1 MGGPFMKTR
10 AQKWG
15 NSLAIRV
22 PKSVA
27 QQVGLKEQDDLEIEV
42 QDGNVVLKPQLQR
55 VYRLEDLVKQITQKN
70 LHGEIDT
77 GTSVGRE
84 IW

>member
-1 MGGPFMKTR
+1 MKTT

-27 QQVGLKEQDDLEIEV
+27 VQVGLKAQDDLDIEV
-42 QDGNVVLKPQLQR
+42 QDGNVVLKPHIRR
-55 VYRLEDLVKQITQKN
+55 VYRLEDLVKQITPKN
-70 LHGEIDT
+70 VHGEIDA
-77 GTSVGRE
+77 GTPIGRE

>member
-1 MGGPFMKTR
+1 MKTT

-27 QQVGLKEQDDLEIEV
+27 VQVGLKAQDALDIEV
-42 QDGNVVLKPQLQR
+42 QDGNVVLKPHLQR
-55 VYRLEDLVKQITQKN
+55 VYRLEDLVKQITPKN
-70 LHGEIDT
+70 MHGEIDT
-77 GTSVGRE
+77 GIPVGRE

>member
-1 MGGPFMKTR
+1 MKTT

-27 QQVGLKEQDDLEIEV
+27 VQVGLKAQDALDIEV
-42 QDGNVVLKPQLQR
+42 QDGNVVLKPHLQR
-55 VYRLEDLVKQITQKN
+55 VYRLEDLVKQITPKN
-70 LHGEIDT
+70 MHGEIDT
-77 GTSVGRE
+77 GIPVGRK

>member
-1 MGGPFMKTR
+1 MKTT

-27 QQVGLKEQDDLEIEV
+27 VQVGIQEQDEFEIEV

-55 VYRLEDLVKQITQKN
+55 VYRLEDLVKQITPNN
-70 LHGEIDT
+70 LHGEI
-77 GTSVGRE
+77 GMGNPVGRE
-84 IW
+84 VW

>member
-1 MGGPFMKTR
+1 MKTT
-10 AQKWG
+10 AKKWG

-27 QQVGLKEQDDLEIEV
+27 VQVGLKAHDDLEIEV
-42 QDGNVVLKPQLQR
+42 QDGNVVLKPQLRR
-55 VYRLEDLVKQITQKN
+55 VHCLADLVKRITSKN
-70 LHGEIDT
+70 VHHRIDT
-77 GTSVGRE
+77 DSPIGRE

>member
-1 MGGPFMKTR
+1 MKTT

-27 QQVGLKEQDDLEIEV
+27 VQVGLKAQDDLEIEV
-42 QDGNVVLKPQLQR
+42 QDGNVVLKPQLRR
-55 VYRLEDLVKQITQKN
+55 VYRLDDLVKRITSKN
-70 LHGEIDT
+70 LHREIDT
-77 GTSVGRE
+77 GSPIGRE

>member
-1 MGGPFMKTR
+1 MKTT

-27 QQVGLKEQDDLEIEV
+27 MQVGLKAQDDLEIEV
-42 QDGNVVLKPQLQR
+42 QDGNVVLKPQLRR
-55 VYRLEDLVKQITQKN
+55 VYRLDDLVKRITPKN
-70 LHGEIDT
+70 LHSEIDT
-77 GTSVGRE
+77 GASIGRE
-84 IW
+84 VW

>member
-1 MGGPFMKTR
+1 MKTT

-27 QQVGLKEQDDLEIEV
+27 VQVGLKAQDDLEIEV
-42 QDGNVVLKPQLQR
+42 QDGNVVLKPHLRR
-55 VYRLEDLVKQITQKN
+55 VYRLEDLVKRITPQN
-70 LHGEIDT
+70 LHSEIDT
-77 GTSVGRE
+77 DGPVGHE

>member
-1 MGGPFMKTR
+1 MRTT

-27 QQVGLKEQDDLEIEV
+27 VQVGLKAQDDLDIEV
-42 QDGNVVLKPQLQR
+42 QDGNVVLKPCLRR
-55 VYRLEDLVKQITQKN
+55 VYRLEDLVKRITPKN
-70 LHGEIDT
+70 VHREIET
-77 GTSVGRE
+77 GTPVGRE

>member
-1 MGGPFMKTR
+1 MKTR

-27 QQVGLKEQDDLEIEV
+27 TQVGIKAQDDLEIEV
-42 QDGNVVLKPQLQR
+42 QDGTVVLIPHLRR
-55 VYRLEDLVKQITQKN
+55 VYRLDELVKRITRKN
-70 LHGEIDT
+70 IHGEID
-77 GTSVGRE
+77 SSVPVGRE

>member
-1 MGGPFMKTR
+1 MKTT

-27 QQVGLKEQDDLEIEV
+27 VQVGLKAQDDLEIEV
-42 QDGNVVLKPQLQR
+42 QDGNVVLKPHLRR
-55 VYRLEDLVKQITQKN
+55 VYRLEDLVKRITPKN
-70 LHGEIDT
+70 LHSEIDT
-77 GTSVGRE
+77 GGPVGHE

>member
-1 MGGPFMKTR
+1 MKTT

-27 QQVGLKEQDDLEIEV
+27 VQAGIQEQDELEIEV
-42 QDGNVVLKPQLQR
+42 QDGTVVLKPRLQR
-55 VYRLEDLVKQITQKN
+55 VYRVEDLVKQITPKN
-70 LHGEIDT
+70 VHGEIGT
-77 GTSVGRE
+77 GNPVGRE
-84 IW
+84 VW